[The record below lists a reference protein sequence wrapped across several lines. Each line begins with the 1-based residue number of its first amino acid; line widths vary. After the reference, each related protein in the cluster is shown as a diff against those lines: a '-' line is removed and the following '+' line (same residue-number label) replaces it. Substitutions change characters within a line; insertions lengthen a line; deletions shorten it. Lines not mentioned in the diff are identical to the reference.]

1 MTAPSLSYLYGIV
14 AVAAPDPSGVAGLE
28 GAPVRLVRAGD
39 VAGIVSDVPADDY
52 AESVLDA
59 RLADLDWVGVRGLAH
74 ERVLTWFEDRGT
86 VVPLAPFSLHASDAR
101 VVDRLTEQHDRLHA
115 ELARLA
121 GRREWGV
128 RVWREERRFAER
140 VDALSAPLRA
150 LAEEERAATP
160 GRRFL
165 IARKRDALRADEA
178 RRVSAELVER
188 VLSRLRARAEEGK
201 ALPIPAAPG
210 VRERTLLLHAAF
222 LVSADRYAGF
232 EGEVQALAAATQD
245 DGFAWEFTGPW
256 PPYHFAKP

>member
-1 MTAPSLSYLYGIV
+1 MTSPSLAYLYGIV
-14 AVAAPDPSGVAGLE
+14 AADAPDPAGLHGLE
-28 GAPVRLVRAGD
+28 DAAVRLVRVGD
-39 VAGIVSDVPADDY
+39 VAGVVSDVPADAY
-52 AESVLDA
+52 GEAVLDA
-59 RLADLDWVGVRGLAH
+59 RLADLDWVGERGVAH

-101 VVDRLTEQHDRLHA
+101 VAERLAGQHDRLRA

-140 VDALSAPLRA
+140 VDALSDALRA
-150 LAEEERAATP
+150 LGDEERAATP

-178 RRVSAELVER
+178 RRVSAEVVER
-188 VLSRLRARAEEGK
+188 VLARLRAQAEEGK

-222 LVSADRYAGF
+222 LVPADRYAGF
-232 EGEVQALAAATQD
+232 EREVQALAASTQD

-256 PPYHFAKP
+256 PPYHFAQP